1 MDDQVTASRLMFP
14 RMGMLYR
21 SLAPYSYAF
30 MRFSTGI
37 VLVPHG
43 VQKFFFGGAV
53 ATARAALGGL
63 GPDLALA
70 TAYATGGVE
79 LVGAAFLAV
88 GLLTRLAALSIVV
101 EMTVIVFV
109 ILWPN
114 GYFWTNRGFEYALLW
129 DLLALACLVR
139 GGGRY
144 SIDRLLPREL

>member
-1 MDDQVTASRLMFP
+1 MSEHTDMQRLIIP
-14 RMGMLYR
+14 RLGGLYR
-21 SLAPYSYAF
+21 ALSPYSYAF

-43 VQKFFFGGAV
+43 VAKLFYGGAA
-53 ATARAALGGL
+53 ATAHAALGGL

-70 TAYATGGVE
+70 TAYCVAAVE
-79 LVGAAFLAV
+79 LIGALMLAF
-88 GLLTRLAALSIVV
+88 GLLTRLAALSIVI

-114 GYFWTNRGFEYALLW
+114 GYFWTKQGYEYALLW
-129 DLLALACLVR
+129 DLLSMAILVR

-144 SIDRLLPREL
+144 SIDRLLPREF